1 MILSIYGFE
10 IDVPKEY
17 FIFITKD
24 SLYYRGSIDVSDH
37 FKHTLKI
44 LWDDLDEFKANYTA
58 PKDFFEEKINAIK
71 RDKDLVSVDS
81 ETYEWVNTGEHPFHF
96 HKIWYTTKRRFT
108 KELNTT
114 VLGLVVQCLETSRYY
129 LLFYEFQEGKNE
141 FEEKAK
147 TMMGSF
153 KCNCSTPE

>member
-17 FIFITKD
+17 YIFITKD

-44 LWDDLDEFKANYTA
+44 LWDDLDEFKANYA
-58 PKDFFEEKINAIK
+58 LPSDFFSEKINAIK
-71 RDKDLVSVDS
+71 NDKDLVSVDS
-81 ETYEWVNTGEHPFHF
+81 EEYTWDNAGAHPYHF
-96 HKIWYTTKRRFT
+96 HKISYTTKKLLT
-108 KELNTT
+108 KPLSTT
-114 VLGLVVQCLETSRYY
+114 ILGLVVQCLESSRYF
-129 LLFYEFQEGKNE
+129 LIFYEFHEGKDE

-147 TMMGSF
+147 AMMKSF
-153 KCNCSTPE
+153 KCNCDASE

>member
-17 FIFITKD
+17 FILITKD
-24 SLYYRGSIDVSDH
+24 SLYYRGSIDISDH

-44 LWDDLDEFKANYTA
+44 LWDDLDEFKANYAT

-81 ETYEWVNTGEHPFHF
+81 ETYTWANAGEHPFHF
-96 HKIWYTTKRRFT
+96 HKIWYATKRRFT
-108 KELNTT
+108 KELNTAI
-114 VLGLVVQCLETSRYY
+114 LGLVVQCLETSRYY

-153 KCNCSTPE
+153 KCNCSASE